1 MFSRKN
7 GAQTSNPADKISIIA
22 DGTLLRGDIETTGHL
37 RIDGKVQGNI
47 SSTGTVAIGRGG
59 NVEGNI
65 TAANL
70 KISGRV
76 TGNIEVSGRCTLDS
90 TSILNGDSKVKI
102 FAVEEGAII
111 NGKVLMELR
120 EPYTEELRQ
129 ANFT

>member
-1 MFSRKN
+1 MFAKKN
-7 GAQTSNPADKISIIA
+7 GTQDSIPTDKLSIVA
-22 DGTLLRGDIETTGHL
+22 DGTLFRGDIETTGHL

-47 SSTGTVAIGRGG
+47 SSTGNVAIGKGG

-65 TAANL
+65 TATNL

-76 TGNIEVSGRCTLDS
+76 KGNVEITGRCVLDS
-90 TSILNGDSKVKI
+90 TAILNGDSKAKI

-111 NGKVLMELR
+111 NGKISMELR

-129 ANFT
+129 ADFT